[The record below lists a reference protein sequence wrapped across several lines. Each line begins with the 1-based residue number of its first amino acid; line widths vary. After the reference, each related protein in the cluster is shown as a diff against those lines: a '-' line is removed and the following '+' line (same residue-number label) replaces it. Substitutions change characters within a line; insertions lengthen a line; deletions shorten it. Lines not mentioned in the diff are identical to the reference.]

1 MQIRRWI
8 VSLAAMLSTTLA
20 LAAVDINKA
29 TEAELDGIKGIG
41 PATTRLI
48 VEQRKAGPFTDWADL
63 TRRVKGIGA
72 KRAAKLSGEGLTVN
86 GQPFAAA
93 ADASASPAG
102 TAKTA
107 RLAAQ
112 KPAAAPAAAPAAEP
126 AKAQK
131 P

>member
-1 MQIRRWI
+1 MKFRRWI

-48 VEQRKAGPFTDWADL
+48 VEQRKSGPFADWVDL

-86 GQPFAAA
+86 GQPFAGA
-93 ADASASPAG
+93 ADATANTTK
-102 TAKTA
+102 TAKF
-107 RLAAQ
+107 AAPTPTTELGKTQ
-112 KPAAAPAAAPAAEP
+112 KP
-126 AKAQK
+126 
-131 P
+131 